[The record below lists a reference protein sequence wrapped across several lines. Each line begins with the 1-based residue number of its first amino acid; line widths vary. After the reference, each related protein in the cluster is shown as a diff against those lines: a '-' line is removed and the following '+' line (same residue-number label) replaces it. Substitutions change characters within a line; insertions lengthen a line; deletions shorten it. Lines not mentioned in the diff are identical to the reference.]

1 MQNNNAILKFKMRLD
16 PTKTAAVCVDFH
28 RGHLDPEVA
37 TCPLP
42 ADRAA
47 RVIRD
52 SAPFLR
58 ELRKRNIP
66 IVQVVTKYRDSEE
79 IASNPFWKAIHDDP
93 TKARKGILDHNLAGS
108 PGTQVIP
115 ELWDDNDVLVD
126 TKKRYNPYLATD
138 LEFTLRSRLGI
149 DTIIL
154 CGVNT
159 NTCVMCTAFESTNR
173 DFRVIIAEEAVDT
186 MDGEEMHRFAL
197 KSIAASLGWVMRG
210 EEILTALDGEKQT
223 NENS

>member
-1 MQNNNAILKFKMRLD
+1 VKLD
-16 PTKTAAVCVDFH
+16 PAKTAAVCVDFH

-37 TCPLP
+37 TVPLP
-42 ADRAA
+42 PDRAA

-58 ELRKRNIP
+58 ELRARNVP
-66 IVQVVTKYRDSEE
+66 VVQVVTQYRDSSE
-79 IASNPFWKAIHDDP
+79 IASNPFWKAIHEDP
-93 TKARKGILDHNLAGS
+93 AKARKGILDHNLQGS
-108 PGTQVIP
+108 PGTEVIP
-115 ELWDDNDVLVD
+115 DLWADSDILVD

-138 LEFTLRSRLGI
+138 LEFTLRSHLNV

-197 KSIAASLGWVMRG
+197 RSMAASVGWVMHT
-210 EEILTALDGEKQT
+210 EEILQALDGGG
-223 NENS
+223 

>member
-1 MQNNNAILKFKMRLD
+1 MRLNSS
-16 PTKTAAVCVDFH
+16 KTAAVCVDFH

-37 TCPLP
+37 TVPLP

-47 RVIRD
+47 RVIREA
-52 SAPFLR
+52 APFLR
-58 ELRKRNIP
+58 ALRARRVP
-66 IVQVVTKYRDSEE
+66 VVQVVTQYRDSAE
-79 IASNPFWKAIHDDP
+79 IAANPFWKAIHDDP
-93 TKARKGILDHNLAGS
+93 AKARKGILDHNLAGS
-108 PGTQVIP
+108 PGTEVIP
-115 ELWDDNDVLVD
+115 ELWDDRDILVD

-138 LEFTLRSRLGI
+138 LEFILRSRLGV

-197 KSIAASLGWVMRG
+197 KSMATSLGWVMPTA
-210 EEILTALDGEKQT
+210 EILQALADEGE
-223 NENS
+223 

>member
-1 MQNNNAILKFKMRLD
+1 MHLD

-28 RGHLDPEVA
+28 RGHLDPEIA
-37 TCPLP
+37 TVPLP
-42 ADRAA
+42 TDRAA

-52 SAPFLR
+52 SAPFLGALR
-58 ELRKRNIP
+58 ERNVP
-66 IVQVVTKYRDSEE
+66 VVQVVTQYRDSAE
-79 IASNPFWKAIHDDP
+79 IAANPFWKAIHDDP
-93 TKARKGILDHNLAGS
+93 AKARKGILNHNLQGS

-115 ELWDDNDVLVD
+115 ELLGKTDIMVD

-138 LEFTLRSRLGI
+138 LEFILRSRLGV

-197 KSIAASLGWVMRG
+197 KSMAASLGWVMHTA
-210 EEILTALDGEKQT
+210 EILQALI
-223 NENS
+223 NED

>member
-1 MQNNNAILKFKMRLD
+1 MRLD
-16 PTKTAAVCVDFH
+16 PTKTAVVCIDFH

-37 TCPLP
+37 TVPLP

-58 ELRKRNIP
+58 ALRERNVP
-66 IVQVVTKYRDSEE
+66 VVQVVTQYRDSAE
-79 IASNPFWKAIHDDP
+79 IAANPFWKAIHDDP
-93 TKARKGILDHNLAGS
+93 AKARKGILDHNLAGS
-108 PGTQVIP
+108 PGTEVIP
-115 ELWDDNDVLVD
+115 ELWDERDILVD

-138 LEFTLRSRLGI
+138 LEFILRSRLGV
-149 DTIIL
+149 DTLIL

-197 KSIAASLGWVMRG
+197 KSMAASVGWVMHTD
-210 EEILTALDGEKQT
+210 EILKALYDGSE
-223 NENS
+223 

>member
-1 MQNNNAILKFKMRLD
+1 VKLD
-16 PTKTAAVCVDFH
+16 PAKTAAVCVDFH

-37 TCPLP
+37 TVPLP
-42 ADRAA
+42 PDRAA

-58 ELRKRNIP
+58 ELRARNVP
-66 IVQVVTKYRDSEE
+66 VVQVVTQYRDSSE
-79 IASNPFWKAIHDDP
+79 IASNPFWKAIHEDP
-93 TKARKGILDHNLAGS
+93 AKARKGILDHNLQGS
-108 PGTQVIP
+108 PGTEVIP
-115 ELWDDNDVLVD
+115 DLWADSDILVD

-138 LEFTLRSRLGI
+138 LEFTLRSHLNV

-197 KSIAASLGWVMRG
+197 RSMAASVGWVMHTD
-210 EEILTALDGEKQT
+210 EILQALDGGG
-223 NENS
+223 

>member
-1 MQNNNAILKFKMRLD
+1 MRLN
-16 PTKTAAVCVDFH
+16 PSKTAAVCVDFH

-37 TCPLP
+37 TVPLP
-42 ADRAA
+42 AVRAA

-52 SAPFLR
+52 AAPFLR
-58 ELRKRNIP
+58 ALRARQVP
-66 IVQVVTKYRDSEE
+66 VVQVVTQYRDSAE
-79 IASNPFWKAIHDDP
+79 IAANPFWKAIHDDP
-93 TKARKGILDHNLAGS
+93 AKTRKGILNHNLTGS
-108 PGTQVIP
+108 PGTEVMP
-115 ELWDDNDVLVD
+115 ELWDDRDILVD

-138 LEFTLRSRLGI
+138 LEFVLRSRLGV

-197 KSIAASLGWVMRG
+197 KSMAASLGWVMHTA
-210 EEILTALDGEKQT
+210 EILQALADEGE
-223 NENS
+223 

>member
-1 MQNNNAILKFKMRLD
+1 MRLN
-16 PTKTAAVCVDFH
+16 PSKTAAVCVDFH

-37 TCPLP
+37 TVPLP

-58 ELRKRNIP
+58 ALRARNVP
-66 IVQVVTKYRDSEE
+66 VVQVVTQYRDSAE
-79 IASNPFWKAIHDDP
+79 IAANPFWKAIHDDP
-93 TKARKGILDHNLAGS
+93 AKARKGILDHNLAGS
-108 PGTQVIP
+108 PGTEVIP
-115 ELWDDNDVLVD
+115 ELWDDRDILVD

-138 LEFTLRSRLGI
+138 LEFILRLRLGV

-197 KSIAASLGWVMRG
+197 KSMAASLGWVMPTA
-210 EEILTALDGEKQT
+210 EILQALVDEGE
-223 NENS
+223 

>member
-1 MQNNNAILKFKMRLD
+1 MRLD
-16 PTKTAAVCVDFH
+16 PSKTAVVCVDFH

-37 TCPLP
+37 TVPLP
-42 ADRAA
+42 AARAA

-52 SAPFLR
+52 SAPFLK
-58 ELRKRNIP
+58 ELRKRNVP
-66 IVQVVTKYRDSEE
+66 LVQVVTQYRDSSE
-79 IASNPFWKAIHDDP
+79 IAANPFWKAIHDDP
-93 TKARKGILDHNLAGS
+93 QKARKGILDHNLEGS
-108 PGTQVIP
+108 PGTEVMP
-115 ELWDDNDVLVD
+115 ELWDDTDILVD

-138 LEFTLRSRLGI
+138 LEFTLRSRLGV

-197 KSIAASLGWVMRG
+197 KSMAASLGWVMHTA
-210 EEILTALDGEKQT
+210 EILQALAKAR
-223 NENS
+223 